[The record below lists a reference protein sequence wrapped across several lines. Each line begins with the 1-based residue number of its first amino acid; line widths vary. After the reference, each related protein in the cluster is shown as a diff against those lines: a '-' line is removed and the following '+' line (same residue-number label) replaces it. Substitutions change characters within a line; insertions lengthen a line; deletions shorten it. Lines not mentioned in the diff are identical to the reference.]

1 MDKQRILNTS
11 FAAAAAVNGV
21 ALLLVIVVVWLLG
34 ALLPVRYGGF
44 VEKMAFAVG
53 AGAMAFGLRHLVRKV
68 LVPRMFEPGPVDPEL
83 LAEFRDHR
91 SVVMM
96 VWWGGIIL
104 GLLCL
109 TFPLE
114 LIREGAAFA
123 LVAALIVMSREKI
136 LVEYYLL
143 KTED

>member
-11 FAAAAAVNGV
+11 VAAAAAVNGV
-21 ALLLVIVVVWLLG
+21 AILTVIIVVWLLG
-34 ALLPVRYGGF
+34 ALPVTYGGF
-44 VEKMAFAVG
+44 VEKLAFAV
-53 AGAMAFGLRHLVRKV
+53 AAAALALGLRQLVRKV
-68 LVPRMFEPGPVDPEL
+68 LVPRMFSPGPVDPEI
-83 LAEFRDHR
+83 LAEFKEHR
-91 SVVMM
+91 LVVLY

-109 TFPLE
+109 AFPLE
-114 LIREGAAFA
+114 LIREGAAFPLA
-123 LVAALIVMSREKI
+123 AVLLVLSREKI

>member
-1 MDKQRILNTS
+1 
-11 FAAAAAVNGV
+11 
-21 ALLLVIVVVWLLG
+21 
-34 ALLPVRYGGF
+34 
-44 VEKMAFAVG
+44 
-53 AGAMAFGLRHLVRKV
+53 
-68 LVPRMFEPGPVDPEL
+68 VPRMFEPGPIDPEI
-83 LAEFRDHR
+83 LAEFKEFR
-91 SVVMM
+91 SIVLF

-143 KTED
+143 KTEE

>member
-11 FAAAAAVNGV
+11 VAAAAVVNGL
-21 ALLLVIVVVWLLG
+21 ALLLVIVVVWVLG
-34 ALLPVRYGGF
+34 GLLPTAYGGIM
-44 VEKMAFAVG
+44 EKMGFAIA
-53 AGAMAFGLRHLVRKV
+53 AGSLAFGLRHLVRKV
-68 LVPRMFEPGPVDPEL
+68 LVPRMFEPGPVDPEI
-83 LAEFRDHR
+83 LAEFKDHR
-91 SVVMM
+91 PVVML

-143 KTED
+143 KTEE

>member
-21 ALLLVIVVVWLLG
+21 SLVTVIVVVWLLG
-34 ALLPVRYGGF
+34 ALPVTYGGF
-44 VEKMAFAVG
+44 VEKFAFAVSG
-53 AGAMAFGLRHLVRKV
+53 GAMAFGLRQLVRKV

-91 SVVMM
+91 SVVVF

-123 LVAALIVMSREKI
+123 LAASLIVLSREKI

-143 KTED
+143 KTEE

>member
-11 FAAAAAVNGV
+11 FAAAAAVNGL
-21 ALLLVIVVVWLLG
+21 ALFLVIVVVWLFG
-34 ALLPVRYGGF
+34 GLLPTTYGGII
-44 VEKMAFAVG
+44 EKLAFAVF
-53 AGAMAFGLRHLVRKV
+53 AGALAFGLRHLVRKV

-83 LAEFRDHR
+83 LEEFKEHR
-91 SVVMM
+91 AVVML
-96 VWWGGIIL
+96 VWWGGIL
-104 GLLCL
+104 TGLVCL

-123 LVAALIVMSREKI
+123 LAAALIVMSREKI